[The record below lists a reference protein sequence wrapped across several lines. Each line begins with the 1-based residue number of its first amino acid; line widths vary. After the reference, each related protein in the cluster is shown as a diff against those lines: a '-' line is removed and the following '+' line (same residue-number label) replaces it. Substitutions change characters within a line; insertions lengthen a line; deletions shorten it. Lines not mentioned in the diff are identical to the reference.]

1 MHIKVRIAI
10 QLRLG
15 PLLTSSNLSAELEG
29 TLTPSSPRLSEGHR
43 RASPSAQ
50 RAGAASKRHARQWSP
65 SVSAAD
71 TTIEVLQIQG
81 FKSYRD
87 ETVVDPFS
95 SVGTHGHKCTVAE
108 PLKLTLGRL
117 LPTGPDS
124 TSWSDVTGPANPTSS
139 RRSDSS
145 SPMHTRPYPAKSGK
159 RSCTTAVEQEEERP

>member
-29 TLTPSSPRLSEGHR
+29 TLTPSSPRLSEGQR

-50 RAGAASKRHARQWSP
+50 RAGAASKRHARQWS
-65 SVSAAD
+65 SYVLAAD
-71 TTIEVLQIQG
+71 STVEVLQIQG

-95 SVGTHGHKCTVAE
+95 SVGTFGPLYAGAE
-108 PLKLTLGRL
+108 PRTLTLGRI

-124 TSWSDVTGPANPTSS
+124 TSWSVATAPANPTSS

-145 SPMHTRPYPAKSGK
+145 SPMHTRPCPAKSGK